1 MDHAIIKKSP
11 DCLLYKSLTNWL
23 LSQAVPAE
31 GSTIDADQVVFN
43 EAAIGN
49 ADGDDD
55 ADGDAEADGDEG
67 EDGASSGDEKMLI
80 IPGDPDGSAVGN
92 ESQLDGW
99 RHLHPGASPST
110 TAAGSQHSFSVQR
123 RLLPSAGWIEFWDL
137 SCLSSIKWVQT
148 TSDAI
153 VHFFQ
158 NHHLF

>member
-1 MDHAIIKKSP
+1 M
-11 DCLLYKSLTNWL
+11 
-23 LSQAVPAE
+23 SQAVPAE

-92 ESQLDGW
+92 ESQLDG
-99 RHLHPGASPST
+99 
-110 TAAGSQHSFSVQR
+110 
-123 RLLPSAGWIEFWDL
+123 
-137 SCLSSIKWVQT
+137 
-148 TSDAI
+148 
-153 VHFFQ
+153 
-158 NHHLF
+158 